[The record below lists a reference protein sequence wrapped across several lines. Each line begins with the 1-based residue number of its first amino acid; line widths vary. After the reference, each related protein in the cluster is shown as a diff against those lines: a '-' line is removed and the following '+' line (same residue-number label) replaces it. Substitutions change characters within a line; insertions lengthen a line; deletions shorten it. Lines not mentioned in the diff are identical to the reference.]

1 MGAQGLN
8 PQVLRLEDFQPAVD
22 ACLGEWTQRNKTTR
36 LWNRDAGLWTGHD
49 EARWLGW
56 LDIASQQL
64 ADLESLD
71 RLQRDVK
78 NSRFHDVVVLGMGG
92 SSLAPD
98 VLSRTFGRRP
108 DFPQLRILDS
118 TVPDQIATLESQLD
132 LSKTLFVVASKSGTT
147 AEPIAFES
155 YFFDKVGDGSQFMA
169 VTDPGTALE
178 EMARSKG
185 YGNVYPGEPTI
196 GGRFSALSNFG
207 MVPAAA
213 MGLDVRRFLERAHEM
228 ANACGAD
235 VLPEDNPGVV
245 LGVAL
250 ATLARAGRDKLSLVA
265 APELSSLGAWIEQLV
280 AESTGKGG
288 QGILPVDGETA
299 GIPDVYGDD
308 RVFVQLD
315 RDDSDPP
322 AFTAG
327 HPLIHIRVA
336 TPENLAQ
343 EFFRW
348 EMATAVAGAV
358 LGLNPF
364 DQPDVEASKVKTRAL
379 ATRYEETGEL
389 HDDGDE
395 DDTFPSDEA
404 IRTHLDLLE
413 PGDYFA
419 IHAYLEMS
427 PGASPAA
434 TGDPRAGARSEAG
447 RDHARLR
454 ASVPALHRTA
464 PQRRFQPRGVFAA
477 HRGQRLRPP
486 HPGPALELRP
496 AEPLPGRWRFRGS
509 GRARTACPEG
519 PSGAGRYTWP
529 RAFAHFGLTLSPARD
544 YYISDLR
551 GPILYVLN
559 STVFTR

>member
-132 LSKTLFVVASKSGTT
+132 LSKTLFVVASKLGTT

-250 ATLARAGRDKLSLVA
+250 ATLARAGRDKLTLVA
-265 APELSSLGAWIEQLV
+265 APELSSLGAWLEQLV

-427 PGASPAA
+427 PEHHRLLQAIRERVRDRKRVA
-434 TGDPRAGARSEAG
+434 TTLGYGPRF
-447 RDHARLR
+447 
-454 ASVPALHRTA
+454 LHSTG
-464 PQRRFQPRGVFAA
+464 QLHKGGSNRGVFLQLTADSA
-477 HRGQRLRPP
+477 FDLPIPGQRSSFGQLNRFQAGGDFEVLVERGRRVLRV
-486 HPGPALELRP
+486 HLGRDVIRGLERLR
-496 AEPLPGRWRFRGS
+496 
-509 GRARTACPEG
+509 
-519 PSGAGRYTWP
+519 
-529 RAFAHFGLTLSPARD
+529 TLA
-544 YYISDLR
+544 
-551 GPILYVLN
+551 
-559 STVFTR
+559 

>member
-1 MGAQGLN
+1 MPYTDLNWPTMSAPGLN
-8 PQVLRLEDFQPAVD
+8 PQVLKLGDFQPAVD
-22 ACLGEWTQRNKTTR
+22 AGLGDWEQGNNTRR

-56 LDIASQQL
+56 LDILSQQL

-71 RLQRDVK
+71 RLQRDVR
-78 NSRFHDVVVLGMGG
+78 NGGFDDVVVLGMGG

-118 TVPDQIATLESQLD
+118 TVPDQIATLESHLD

-155 YFFDKVGDGSQFMA
+155 YFFDKVGNRSQFIA

-185 YGNVYPGEPTI
+185 YRNVYPGEPTI

-228 ANACGAD
+228 AEACRAD
-235 VLPEDNPGVV
+235 VPPEDNPGVV

-250 ATLARAGRDKLSLVA
+250 ATLARAGRDKLTLVA
-265 APELSSLGAWIEQLV
+265 SPELSSFGAWIEQLV

-299 GIPDVYGDD
+299 GTPDVYGDD
-308 RVFVQLD
+308 RLFVRLD

-327 HPLIHIRVA
+327 HPLIHILVA

-379 ATRYEETGEL
+379 ATRYQETGEL
-389 HDDGDE
+389 PDEDDE

-404 IRTHLDLLE
+404 IRTHLDLLG

-427 PGASPAA
+427 PENHRLLQAIRERVRNRKRVA
-434 TGDPRAGARSEAG
+434 TTLGYGPRF
-447 RDHARLR
+447 
-454 ASVPALHRTA
+454 LHSTGQLHKGG
-464 PQRRFQPRGVFAA
+464 PNRGVFLQLTADSA
-477 HRGQRLRPP
+477 FDLPIPGQRSSFGQLNRFQSGGDFEVLVERGRRVLRV
-486 HPGPALELRP
+486 HLGRDVIRGLERLR
-496 AEPLPGRWRFRGS
+496 
-509 GRARTACPEG
+509 
-519 PSGAGRYTWP
+519 
-529 RAFAHFGLTLSPARD
+529 TLD
-544 YYISDLR
+544 
-551 GPILYVLN
+551 
-559 STVFTR
+559 

>member
-8 PQVLRLEDFQPAVD
+8 PQILKLGDFQPAVD
-22 ACLGEWTQRNKTTR
+22 AGLGDWKQGNKTTR
-36 LWNRDAGLWTGHD
+36 LWNRDASLWTGHD

-64 ADLESLD
+64 ADLESVNA
-71 RLQRDVK
+71 LQRDVT
-78 NSRFHDVVVLGMGG
+78 RGGFDDVVVLGMGG

-108 DFPQLRILDS
+108 DSPELRILDS
-118 TVPDQIATLESQLD
+118 TVPDQIATLESHLD

-155 YFFDKVGDGSQFMA
+155 YFFDKVGDGSQFIA
-169 VTDPGTALE
+169 ISDPGTPLE
-178 EMARSKG
+178 DMARSKG
-185 YGNVYPGEPTI
+185 YRSVYPGEPTI

-213 MGLDVRRFLERAHEM
+213 MGLDVRRFLERAREM
-228 ANACGAD
+228 ADACGAG
-235 VLPEDNPGVV
+235 VPPEDNPGVA

-250 ATLARAGRDKLSLVA
+250 GTLARAGRDKLTLVA
-265 APELSSLGAWIEQLV
+265 SPELSSLGAWIEQLV

-288 QGILPVDGETA
+288 QGIVPVDGEPA
-299 GIPDVYGDD
+299 GTRDVYGDD

-315 RDDSDPP
+315 GDDSDPP
-322 AFTAG
+322 ACTEG
-327 HPLIHIRVA
+327 HPLIRIRVV
-336 TPENLAQ
+336 TPEDLAQ

-379 ATRYEETGEL
+379 AAHYEETGEL
-389 HDDGDE
+389 APGEDE
-395 DDTFPSDEA
+395 DDTFPADEA
-404 IRTHLDLLE
+404 IRTHLDLAE

-427 PGASPAA
+427 PENHRLLQAIRERVRDRKRVA
-434 TGDPRAGARSEAG
+434 TTLGYGPRF
-447 RDHARLR
+447 
-454 ASVPALHRTA
+454 LHSTGQLHKGG
-464 PQRRFQPRGVFAA
+464 PDRGVFLQLTADSA
-477 HRGQRLRPP
+477 TDLHIPGQRLSFGQLNRFQARGDFEVLAERGRRVLRV
-486 HPGPALELRP
+486 HLGRDVIRGLERLR
-496 AEPLPGRWRFRGS
+496 
-509 GRARTACPEG
+509 
-519 PSGAGRYTWP
+519 
-529 RAFAHFGLTLSPARD
+529 TLA
-544 YYISDLR
+544 
-551 GPILYVLN
+551 
-559 STVFTR
+559 

>member
-1 MGAQGLN
+1 MSARGLN
-8 PQVLRLEDFQPAVD
+8 PQVLKLGDLQSAVD
-22 ACLGEWTQRNKTTR
+22 ACLGDWKQGNKVNR
-36 LWNRDAGLWTGHD
+36 LWNRDAGLWTGDD
-49 EARWLGW
+49 EALWLGW
-56 LDIASQQL
+56 LDIASRQL
-64 ADLESLD
+64 ADLESVNA
-71 RLQRDVK
+71 LQRDVT
-78 NSRFHDVVVLGMGG
+78 RGGFDDVVVLGMGG

-108 DFPQLRILDS
+108 DFPELQILDS
-118 TVPDQIATLESQLD
+118 TVPDQIATLESHLD

-155 YFFDKVGDGSQFMA
+155 YFFDKVGNGSQFIA

-178 EMARSKG
+178 EMARRKG
-185 YGNVYPGEPTI
+185 YRNVYPGEPTI

-207 MVPAAA
+207 IVPAAA

-228 ANACGAD
+228 ADACAAD
-235 VLPEDNPGVV
+235 VPPEDNPGVV

-250 ATLARAGRDKLSLVA
+250 ATLARAGRDKLTLVA
-265 APELSSLGAWIEQLV
+265 SPELSSLGAWIEQLV

-288 QGILPVDGETA
+288 QGIVPVDGEPA
-299 GIPDVYGDD
+299 GTPDVYGDD

-322 AFTAG
+322 ALTEG
-327 HPLIHIRVA
+327 HPLIHILVA

-389 HDDGDE
+389 PDE
-395 DDTFPSDEA
+395 DDTFPPDEA

-427 PGASPAA
+427 SENHRLLQAIRERVRDRKRVA
-434 TGDPRAGARSEAG
+434 TTLGYGPRF
-447 RDHARLR
+447 
-454 ASVPALHRTA
+454 LHSTGQLHKGG
-464 PQRRFQPRGVFAA
+464 PNRGVFLQLTADSPTDL
-477 HRGQRLRPP
+477 HIPGQRLSFGQLNRFQASGDFEVLAE
-486 HPGPALELRP
+486 HGRRTLRVHLGRDVDVDVISGLERLR
-496 AEPLPGRWRFRGS
+496 
-509 GRARTACPEG
+509 
-519 PSGAGRYTWP
+519 
-529 RAFAHFGLTLSPARD
+529 TLA
-544 YYISDLR
+544 
-551 GPILYVLN
+551 
-559 STVFTR
+559 